1 MSHFLGLVN
10 QARKIMYVVLYARV
24 STKRQAKSDISI
36 REQILQMTAY
46 CKDRGYKIV
55 GIYKDEGAS
64 ARSDRRPIF
73 QQMIDDLTSGR
84 VKAQAVVVSNRTR
97 YFRDVYGAQ
106 KYERLLGQKSIEI
119 ISLDLPT
126 EGMSLPAKHLTTT
139 VVDASS
145 QYSSELNGTVTL
157 ATMLGNARKGYFNGG
172 KPPYGY
178 RTRTVLNEKGEPKSK
193 LAVCPSEKK
202 VVQHIFSLYIQGTG
216 AKRIAST
223 VNKEGIRWRK
233 GKRWTKGKVL
243 DVIANPI
250 HKGQYTY
257 NRRSHVTRRE
267 NPEDEQIRIKVEP
280 TVHERTFNLAQEI
293 RRRNAPAITKP
304 AVVSSPLLLTGLLV
318 CGLCGAPMG
327 LETGKSGRYRYYN
340 CSRFLRE
347 KSCSGQRIRVDLL
360 DREVLDHVSQR
371 LFTRGRLSLLLRE
384 YAKDMKGQKGKIKTE
399 LEIIRSEIREKEA
412 ELENVYLAI
421 RKGIVKEDNIDE
433 LIIRLKGEIRS
444 LQGGLHETEV
454 GTKLALPPHV
464 FSPTFLGRFRLRLS
478 EVLASDTPRAKSYL
492 RLLLDKVRLKGRKVT
507 LVARK
512 SALLAALATNGP
524 RHATPVPA
532 AGQVWLPGQ
541 DWNL

>member
-1 MSHFLGLVN
+1 
-10 QARKIMYVVLYARV
+10 
-24 STKRQAKSDISI
+24 
-36 REQILQMTAY
+36 
-46 CKDRGYKIV
+46 
-55 GIYKDEGAS
+55 
-64 ARSDRRPIF
+64 
-73 QQMIDDLTSGR
+73 
-84 VKAQAVVVSNRTR
+84 
-97 YFRDVYGAQ
+97 
-106 KYERLLGQKSIEI
+106 
-119 ISLDLPT
+119 
-126 EGMSLPAKHLTTT
+126 
-139 VVDASS
+139 
-145 QYSSELNGTVTL
+145 
-157 ATMLGNARKGYFNGG
+157 
-172 KPPYGY
+172 
-178 RTRTVLNEKGEPKSK
+178 
-193 LAVCPSEKK
+193 
-202 VVQHIFSLYIQGTG
+202 
-216 AKRIAST
+216 
-223 VNKEGIRWRK
+223 
-233 GKRWTKGKVL
+233 
-243 DVIANPI
+243 
-250 HKGQYTY
+250 
-257 NRRSHVTRRE
+257 
-267 NPEDEQIRIKVEP
+267 
-280 TVHERTFNLAQEI
+280 
-293 RRRNAPAITKP
+293 
-304 AVVSSPLLLTGLLV
+304 
-318 CGLCGAPMG
+318 MG

-347 KSCSGQRIRVDLL
+347 KSCPGQRIRVELL

-492 RLLLDKVRLKGRKVT
+492 RLLLDKVRLKGRKVN
-507 LVARK
+507 LVARRD
-512 SALLAALATNGP
+512 ALLAALATNGP